1 MPHPRLSGPDV
12 AILQRARAPVWRPA
26 AHLKRHARGPVR
38 HGSRQGA
45 SEIPF
50 LDVVRLIA
58 SSATKVG
65 QLPDPAT
72 SRGLEE
78 GLPNMGALPSPSSY
92 SKSPH
97 VVFAMCISI
106 WDPSS
111 AARLQGDKGTEVAAC
126 RCTTSA
132 ARIPRQDSTAQG
144 HVFGS
149 TFLIVSDC
157 VFSAKHAGEPRGEAP
172 PRRAPIS
179 ATSRGASRRACLI

>member
-1 MPHPRLSGPDV
+1 MGP
-12 AILQRARAPVWRPA
+12 
-26 AHLKRHARGPVR
+26 
-38 HGSRQGA
+38 
-45 SEIPF
+45 
-50 LDVVRLIA
+50 
-58 SSATKVG
+58 
-65 QLPDPAT
+65 
-72 SRGLEE
+72 
-78 GLPNMGALPSPSSY
+78 LPSPSSY

-157 VFSAKHAGEPRGEAP
+157 VFGEACRRTTEPGAAAASNFSDEPRRVEEGLPSMTLNLGKYAP
-172 PRRAPIS
+172 QSCETFDTLLKQKQRWDYVWGLPNRI
-179 ATSRGASRRACLI
+179 